1 MSQHCAPC
9 VDDAVVGAVR
19 YVVCVVAVVVGAV
32 LCAVGG
38 TALCTVCLC
47 WWHSMACCCC
57 WWCVCGGGC
66 VLFVA
71 QHCAPCV
78 YVGGTAWRVVVVVGV
93 CGAVCCL

>member
-47 WWHSMACCCC
+47 WWHSMACCC
-57 WWCVCGGGC
+57 WCVCVWGGGC

-71 QHCAPCV
+71 QHSALCV
-78 YVGGTAWRVVVVVGV
+78 QVPQMQAFMN
-93 CGAVCCL
+93 CGACVRHAK

>member
-1 MSQHCAPC
+1 
-9 VDDAVVGAVR
+9 
-19 YVVCVVAVVVGAV
+19 
-32 LCAVGG
+32 
-38 TALCTVCLC
+38 
-47 WWHSMACCCC
+47 
-57 WWCVCGGGC
+57 